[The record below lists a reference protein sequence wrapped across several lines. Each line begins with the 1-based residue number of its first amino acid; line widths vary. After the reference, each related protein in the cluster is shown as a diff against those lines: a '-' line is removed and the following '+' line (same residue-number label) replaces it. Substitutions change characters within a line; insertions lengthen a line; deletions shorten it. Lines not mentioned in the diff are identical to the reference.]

1 MTLSVKV
8 AVYDDFLESY
18 ARLPRPQQRKVSEFL
33 RKFRENPTSPSIHYE
48 KIADFRD
55 PNLRTVR
62 IDQAWRAIVLSPERG
77 DVFVLLWVDHHDEA
91 MAWARNRRV
100 EVHPDTG
107 ALQVFVG
114 VTIAEAIAPRP
125 GVAPAPA
132 LFEAFRDRELV
143 RLGVPEAALAGV
155 RAVHSRDE
163 LDALRP
169 ALPADAFESLGW
181 LADGEPYAEV
191 ERVVAEASAPSPVPE
206 ADFAAALQTS
216 ASQRSFVLVEDD
228 AGLAAMLDAPL
239 AKWRVFLHPSQRR
252 LVEARA
258 SGPVRV
264 LGGAGTGKTVVAMHR
279 AVWLARN
286 AFSGADDRVLFT
298 TFTKNLAL
306 DIGQNLDLLAERS
319 ARGRIEVT
327 PIDALVADVLSRA
340 GYGRR
345 IAYWGASDGRLVGLW
360 KQALTE
366 RPSTFDQPESFY
378 RDEWDLVVLPQSC
391 RSWEA
396 YRDATRSGR
405 GVRLS
410 RAQRQQIWPVFARYR
425 ALLDRAGLAEPEDA
439 FLDAAGI
446 VADQR
451 SLGTW
456 RAAVIDESQ
465 DMSTA
470 AFRFLRA
477 LIPEGD
483 NDLFLVGDGH
493 QRIYRR
499 RVVLSQ
505 AGVLVRGRS
514 HRLRINYRTTEQIR
528 RFAAR
533 LLADREVDDLDGEAD
548 TLKGYRSLTTG
559 RTPEARAFESF
570 EAEADALAAWVGE
583 DDAQRTCLV
592 ARTKELRDRYAAA
605 MRGRGL
611 DTCELN
617 EKTAERADAPGLRV
631 ATMHR
636 VKGLEFD
643 RVVLAGAGEGQVPFQ
658 RELERSTDEAVKEDA
673 EAQERA
679 LAYVALTRARKAAL
693 VTATGVL
700 SAWFRGTS
708 QGGAGPH

>member
-1 MTLSVKV
+1 MKV
-8 AVYDDFLESY
+8 AVFDDFLESY
-18 ARLPRPQQRKVSEFL
+18 AKLPRPQQRKVSEFL
-33 RKFRENPTSPSIHYE
+33 RKFRENPTSPAINYE

-62 IDQAWRAIVLSPERG
+62 IDLSWRAIVLKPERG

-100 EVHPDTG
+100 EIHPDTG
-107 ALQVFVG
+107 ALQVFAG
-114 VTIAEAIAPRP
+114 VTVTEAVVQPTSP
-125 GVAPAPA
+125 TPDAPAPI
-132 LFEAFRDRELV
+132 FEAFRDRELV
-143 RLGVPEAALAGV
+143 RLGVPEGALPGV
-155 RAVHSRDE
+155 RAVRTRAA

-181 LADGEPYAEV
+181 LADGEPYADV
-191 ERVVAEASAPSPVPE
+191 ERIVAEASAPTPLPA

-228 AGLAAMLDAPL
+228 ASLAAMLDAPL
-239 AKWRVFLHPSQRR
+239 AKWRVFLHPSQRK
-252 LVEARA
+252 LVETSA

-279 AVWLARN
+279 AVWLARH
-286 AFSGADDRVLFT
+286 ACPGPDDRVLFT
-298 TFTKNLAL
+298 TFTRNLAL
-306 DIGQNLDLLAERS
+306 DIGQNLDVLAPSR
-319 ARGRIEVT
+319 ARIEVT
-327 PIDALVADVLSRA
+327 PIDVLVTDLLKRA

-345 IAYWGASDGRLVGLW
+345 VAYWGASDGRLAGLW

-366 RPSTFDQPESFY
+366 RPSDFDQPESFY
-378 RDEWDLVVLPQSC
+378 RDEWELVVLPQAC
-391 RSWEA
+391 RTWEA

-410 RAQRQQIWPVFARYR
+410 RAQRQAIWPVFGRYR

-439 FLDAAGI
+439 FLDAVGL
-446 VADQR
+446 VRDQP
-451 SLGTW
+451 SLGGW
-456 RAAVIDESQ
+456 RSVIVDESQ

-477 LIPEGD
+477 LVPEGP
-483 NDLFLVGDGH
+483 NDIFLVGDGH

-505 AGVLVRGRS
+505 AGVHVRGRA
-514 HRLRINYRTTEQIR
+514 HRLRINYRTTEEIR
-528 RFAAR
+528 RFAAA
-533 LLADREVDDLDGEAD
+533 LLACREVDDLDGEAD

-559 RTPEARAFESF
+559 RAPEIRAFETF
-570 EAEADALAAWVGE
+570 EAEADALAAWVRE
-583 DDAQRTCLV
+583 DDPQRTCLV
-592 ARTKELRDRYAAA
+592 ARTHELRDRYAAA
-605 MRGRGL
+605 LRARGL
-611 DTCELN
+611 ETMELN
-617 EKTAERADAPGLRV
+617 DKTIEKADAPGLRV

-643 RVVLAGAGEGQVPFQ
+643 RVVLAGAVEGQVPFQ
-658 RELERSTDEAVKEDA
+658 RELERSNDEAVREDA

-693 VTATGVL
+693 VTATGRL
-700 SAWFRGTS
+700 SGWF
-708 QGGAGPH
+708 GGAG